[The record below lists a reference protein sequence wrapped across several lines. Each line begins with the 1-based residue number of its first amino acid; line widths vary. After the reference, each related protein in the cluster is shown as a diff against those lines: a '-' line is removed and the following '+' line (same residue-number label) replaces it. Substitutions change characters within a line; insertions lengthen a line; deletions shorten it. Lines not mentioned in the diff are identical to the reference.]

1 MITLLVSL
9 IIILCITVIIIAAF
23 IGLVGLSMDLMSFLI
38 VAAII
43 YFIVRAINKRDGTL

>member
-9 IIILCITVIIIAAF
+9 MVILCIVVMIIAAF
-23 IGLVGLSMDLMSFLI
+23 IGLVGLSIDLMGFLI